1 MQVINVKTG
10 KPEELDPV
18 GITEGLA
25 SGTHIPAGGQGVLFN
40 PEGNLVF
47 VPGEDVAENV
57 YKYGYKVPNP
67 DELRK
72 AGRDFTYGTDTAQ
85 LQAGLAGAARGGTF
99 GISDLLAV
107 KTGLTSP
114 EHLSALKEYYPG
126 TSIAG
131 EIAGALGTAFI
142 PVSPV
147 GALVKGARAAE
158 AMAVG
163 KAAAA
168 LPAAKAADVI
178 AKAAVETGGK
188 ALGGAIEG
196 MAFGLG
202 QTVSEAALGDPDLT
216 AEKVMANI
224 GYGGLMG
231 GALGATF
238 HVGSIGVKK
247 AYEKAKNVYGD
258 LYESLI
264 GKRVFKPVTEAPPV
278 PGLEVPGEVPG
289 EAAAPMTEQV
299 FEPGP
304 VTKFAAKV
312 ASGFSGKP
320 EAEILENIAN
330 KMDPTKVVLT
340 SAEKAAMVKQF
351 TNNVQDLYKSLDS
364 VSRRVSTK
372 FRPQETATLLE
383 ETELY
388 GPLRQLQVMQDDIKA
403 AVAKIDAEPE
413 LYSKNI
419 RRKLEMWS
427 ERLDKKPIE
436 SFKNANDVFK
446 EIDLFKSRLD
456 KMSKYEKRLEA
467 VGNIVEADTISEI
480 VSPLASKLRAGLEMP
495 EIWGEAGARQAAYNN
510 KISQFLRAKK
520 GLERYLMAKVE
531 GISTRPIME
540 VDPVKVNT
548 FFNMVNEE
556 RSKFRNRAVMNYFK
570 AGRELIEEIE
580 KTAGKVPS
588 EKLDVNA
595 LRQFVEKTSDEAL
608 KAKTVVEDAFGGFGY
623 FRDLMDAA
631 RSGGLTGM
639 AAQIGTAFTKPEFI
653 INRLANIESI
663 SRKTS
668 QAVEKSS
675 KFIFEKVKPPTKG
688 AGIIIEKETTGQRT
702 ERYKKAI
709 EKLKNLSDVPDSM
722 LNDLDNATRETF
734 EYAPKISQGLQLAAV
749 RATGFLL
756 SKMPQSPD
764 KGILDEPYEPSQ
776 AQIITFMRY
785 NDVVNNPLIALQQLE
800 DNYVPRE
807 TLETLKT
814 VYPSLYADMKQSII
828 GQLTDKIAGGKVDL
842 PYQKR
847 VVLSQFLEMPLDSS
861 FRPDIMAKNQQ
872 SLAVIGQKAEAKEAE
887 QRAVRPSQTGLG
899 KVSLSSRNQ
908 TSLEKV
914 ASRA

>member
-1 MQVINVKTG
+1 
-10 KPEELDPV
+10 
-18 GITEGLA
+18 
-25 SGTHIPAGGQGVLFN
+25 
-40 PEGNLVF
+40 
-47 VPGEDVAENV
+47 
-57 YKYGYKVPNP
+57 
-67 DELRK
+67 
-72 AGRDFTYGTDTAQ
+72 
-85 LQAGLAGAARGGTF
+85 
-99 GISDLLAV
+99 
-107 KTGLTSP
+107 
-114 EHLSALKEYYPG
+114 
-126 TSIAG
+126 
-131 EIAGALGTAFI
+131 
-142 PVSPV
+142 
-147 GALVKGARAAE
+147 
-158 AMAVG
+158 
-163 KAAAA
+163 
-168 LPAAKAADVI
+168 
-178 AKAAVETGGK
+178 
-188 ALGGAIEG
+188 
-196 MAFGLG
+196 
-202 QTVSEAALGDPDLT
+202 
-216 AEKVMANI
+216 
-224 GYGGLMG
+224 
-231 GALGATF
+231 
-238 HVGSIGVKK
+238 
-247 AYEKAKNVYGD
+247 
-258 LYESLI
+258 
-264 GKRVFKPVTEAPPV
+264 
-278 PGLEVPGEVPG
+278 
-289 EAAAPMTEQV
+289 
-299 FEPGP
+299 
-304 VTKFAAKV
+304 
-312 ASGFSGKP
+312 
-320 EAEILENIAN
+320 
-330 KMDPTKVVLT
+330 
-340 SAEKAAMVKQF
+340 
-351 TNNVQDLYKSLDS
+351 
-364 VSRRVSTK
+364 
-372 FRPQETATLLE
+372 
-383 ETELY
+383 
-388 GPLRQLQVMQDDIKA
+388 
-403 AVAKIDAEPE
+403 
-413 LYSKNI
+413 
-419 RRKLEMWS
+419 
-427 ERLDKKPIE
+427 
-436 SFKNANDVFK
+436 
-446 EIDLFKSRLD
+446 
-456 KMSKYEKRLEA
+456 
-467 VGNIVEADTISEI
+467 
-480 VSPLASKLRAGLEMP
+480 
-495 EIWGEAGARQAAYNN
+495 
-510 KISQFLRAKK
+510 
-520 GLERYLMAKVE
+520 
-531 GISTRPIME
+531 
-540 VDPVKVNT
+540 
-548 FFNMVNEE
+548 
-556 RSKFRNRAVMNYFK
+556 MNYFK

-785 NDVVNNPLIALQQLE
+785 NDVVNNPLIALKQLE

-861 FRPDIMAKNQQ
+861 FRPDIMAKNQK

-908 TSLEKV
+908 TALEKV